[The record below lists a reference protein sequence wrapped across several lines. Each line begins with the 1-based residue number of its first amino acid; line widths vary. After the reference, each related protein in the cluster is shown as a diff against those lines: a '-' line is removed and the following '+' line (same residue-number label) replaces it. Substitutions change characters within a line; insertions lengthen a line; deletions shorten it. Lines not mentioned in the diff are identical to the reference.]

1 MFPRNTI
8 YAVLTFCI
16 AMIWLINGLWCKA
29 LGFVPRHQDIIAGI
43 LGHSHARVF
52 TILIGISE
60 IGMAFWIISG
70 YKRKVNA
77 LLQMLIIGIMNT
89 LEFFLVP
96 DMLLWGR
103 FNAVFALF
111 LIAIIYVNEFYMNPL
126 SLKK

>member
-16 AMIWLINGLWCKA
+16 TMIWLINGLWCKV
-29 LGFVPRHQDIIAGI
+29 LGFVPRHQDIIANI
-43 LGHSHARVF
+43 LSPSHARVF

-70 YKRKVNA
+70 YKRKGNA

-103 FNAVFALF
+103 FNAVFALL
-111 LIAIIYVNEFYMNPL
+111 LIALIYVNEFYINPL